1 MTTSVLDVH
10 HVSVAYTMHNKS
22 LSHLFLKK
30 RSKSRTFWALNDIH
44 FSLNEGEVLGVLGSN
59 GAGKSTLL
67 KVLSG
72 VIKPDKGS
80 VVSHRGSIPVL
91 LTLGA
96 GFQPNLTGRDNI
108 YLNGLML
115 GMKQKQIDEMFDFI
129 VDYSEIEPE
138 FIDEPVRTYSSGMK
152 ARLGFSI
159 AQAVD
164 PDILLIDEVLG
175 VGDQSFKEKSR
186 KTILEKIKSN
196 KTVVLVSHSASQI
209 RQLCTRVLWLHD
221 RKQRALGDVNPIV
234 DEYME
239 FMKKQ
244 KREKAT

>member
-1 MTTSVLDVH
+1 
-10 HVSVAYTMHNKS
+10 MHNKS
-22 LSHLFLKK
+22 LSHFFLKK

-239 FMKKQ
+239 FMRKQ

>member
-1 MTTSVLDVH
+1 MAESVLDVN

-22 LSHLFLKK
+22 LSHFFLRKNS
-30 RSKSRTFWALNDIH
+30 RSRNFWALNDIH
-44 FSLNEGEVLGVLGSN
+44 FSLKEGEVLGVLGSN

-72 VIKPDKGS
+72 VITPDKGS
-80 VVSHRGSIPVL
+80 VISHKGGNPVL

-115 GMKQKQIDEMFDFI
+115 GLKQSQIDELFEFI
-129 VDYSEIEPE
+129 VDYSEIERE
-138 FIDEPVRTYSSGMK
+138 FIDEPVRTYSSGMR

-175 VGDQSFKEKSR
+175 VGDQSFKEKS
-186 KTILEKIKSN
+186 KASIMEKIKSD
-196 KTVVLVSHSASQI
+196 KTVVLVSHSATLV

-221 RKQRALGDVNPIV
+221 RQQRALGDVQPIV

-239 FMKKQ
+239 FMRKMKK
-244 KREKAT
+244 EKTK

>member
-1 MTTSVLDVH
+1 MAASILDVN
-10 HVSVAYTMHNKS
+10 HVSVAYTMHNRS
-22 LSHLFLKK
+22 LAQLFFRERAKA
-30 RSKSRTFWALNDIH
+30 RSFWALNDIH
-44 FSLNEGEVLGVLGSN
+44 FSLQEGEVLGVLGSN

-72 VIKPDKGS
+72 VITPDKGS
-80 VVSHRGSIPVL
+80 IVAHKGSIPAL

-115 GMKQKQIDEMFDFI
+115 GMKQRQIDELFDFI
-129 VDYSEIEPE
+129 VEFSEIEPE
-138 FIDEPVRTYSSGMK
+138 FINQPVRTYSSGMK

-175 VGDQSFKEKSR
+175 VGDQSFKDKS
-186 KTILEKIKSN
+186 KNAILDKIKSN
-196 KTVVLVSHSASQI
+196 KTVVLVSHSASQV

-234 DEYME
+234 DEYMAY
-239 FMKKQ
+239 MKSLK
-244 KREKAT
+244 KEKAK

>member
-1 MTTSVLDVH
+1 
-10 HVSVAYTMHNKS
+10 
-22 LSHLFLKK
+22 
-30 RSKSRTFWALNDIH
+30 
-44 FSLNEGEVLGVLGSN
+44 
-59 GAGKSTLL
+59 
-67 KVLSG
+67 
-72 VIKPDKGS
+72 
-80 VVSHRGSIPVL
+80 
-91 LTLGA
+91 
-96 GFQPNLTGRDNI
+96 
-108 YLNGLML
+108 
-115 GMKQKQIDEMFDFI
+115 MKQREISEMFDSI
-129 VDYSEIEPE
+129 VEYSEIERE
-138 FIDEPVRTYSSGMK
+138 FIDAPVRTYSSGMK
-152 ARLGFSI
+152 TRLAFSI

>member
-1 MTTSVLDVH
+1 MLNSVLDVE
-10 HVSVAYTMHNKS
+10 HVSVAYPKGKKIS
-22 LSHLFLKK
+22 DLFRRGLPYEQN
-30 RSKSRTFWALNDIH
+30 FWALIDIN
-44 FSLNEGEVLGVLGSN
+44 FSLYEGEVLGVIGAN

-67 KVLSG
+67 KLLSG
-72 VIKPDKGS
+72 VVSPNKGK
-80 VVSHRGSIPVL
+80 VVLHKQQNPVL

-108 YLNGLML
+108 FLNGLIL
-115 GMKQKQIDEMFDFI
+115 GMKQREISEIFDFI
-129 VDYSEIEPE
+129 VEYSEIERE
-138 FIDEPVRTYSSGMK
+138 FIDAPVRTYSSGMK
-152 ARLGFSI
+152 TRLAFSI

-239 FMKKQ
+239 FMRKQ

>member
-1 MTTSVLDVH
+1 
-10 HVSVAYTMHNKS
+10 MHTKS
-22 LSHLFLKK
+22 LSHFFLKK

-72 VIKPDKGS
+72 VITPDKGS

-239 FMKKQ
+239 FMRKQ